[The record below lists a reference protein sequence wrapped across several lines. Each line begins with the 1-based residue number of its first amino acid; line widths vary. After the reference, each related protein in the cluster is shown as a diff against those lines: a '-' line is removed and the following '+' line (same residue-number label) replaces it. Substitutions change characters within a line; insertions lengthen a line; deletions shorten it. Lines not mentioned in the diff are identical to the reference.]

1 MTSDTA
7 TQIAAPPEGRAARS
21 PVEPQAVTQRNRELD
36 GIRGWAAMAVIAQ
49 HLIYNTF
56 SSYVPALE
64 QIPYFLRDGSFAVVV
79 FFVLSGDALSA
90 RFLRDYDVA
99 GVRKLTL
106 SRYFRLTGMV
116 LLSCLVMYFLL
127 VGGLAPHRQ
136 AAALIGNTNWFDS
149 ALDFPASLLDT
160 LGYSLYRVYTEFG
173 WHPQDSYNPFL
184 WTMSVE
190 LLGSALIFGYMLIYS
205 GLRYKVATT
214 LVVMVLSA
222 LVSSYAPLFFLGML
236 IGIARSRG
244 VLARQASKVWWH
256 ATAIGLLVFFA
267 LYDSYGT
274 PLGEGIKGVFAGL
287 LVWAAGSVP
296 VLQRA
301 LTSRLSRF
309 LGDISFPL
317 YAFQFPV
324 MMSFTALAI
333 VAVGRSGELTI
344 PWALLIML
352 ASVVVI
358 VVVATLAERLE
369 RLYLRRLARAIDRIT
384 LPSAAVSSDHSPR
397 PMP

>member
-1 MTSDTA
+1 M
-7 TQIAAPPEGRAARS
+7 AAGIDVPSMDLAPAS
-21 PVEPQAVTQRNRELD
+21 SVPPQAAAQRNRELD
-36 GIRGWAAMAVIAQ
+36 GVRGWAAMAVIVQ
-49 HLIYNTF
+49 HLVYNTF
-56 SSYVPALE
+56 SPYVPALE
-64 QIPYFLRDGSFAVVV
+64 QIPYILRDGSFAVVV

-90 RFLRDYDVA
+90 RFLRDFDLT
-99 GVRKLTL
+99 GVRKLAL

-116 LLSCLVMYFLL
+116 LLSCLVMYLLL
-127 VGGLAPHRQ
+127 VSGLAPHRQ
-136 AAALIGNTNWFDS
+136 AAAMIGNMNWFDS
-149 ALDFPASLLDT
+149 ALDFPPSLLDAI
-160 LGYSLYRVYTEFG
+160 GYSLYRVYTEFG

-190 LLGSALIFGYMLIYS
+190 LVGSALIFGYMLIYS

-214 LVVMVLSA
+214 LVVMVFSS
-222 LVSSYAPLFFLGML
+222 LVSPYAPLFFLGML

-244 VLARQASKVWWH
+244 VLSRQAARPLWR

-296 VLQRA
+296 LLKRA

-333 VAVGRSGELTI
+333 IVVGRSGQLTVLS
-344 PWALLIML
+344 ALAIIA
-352 ASVVVI
+352 ASMVAMI
-358 VVVATLAERLE
+358 AAATLAERVE
-369 RLYLRRLARAIDRIT
+369 RLYLRGVARAIDRIT
-384 LPSAAVSSDHSPR
+384 LRTTTAGPDQRPR